1 VADSKFTLRTNHKN
15 LLYIN
20 SEPNSKVTRWKL
32 LIQNYD
38 FLLEYIP
45 GPQNFVADAFSRLV
59 AFAGTEEELHLLEE
73 FNIPSDKFKIIGQVH
88 NSMVGHF
95 GVEKTIAKLIEND
108 PTSGQPRV
116 EPWPFMREHI
126 KRFIQRCPVCQL
138 QSQSTIKI
146 QTANFTT
153 AASEPNERVNI
164 DSIGPL
170 EPDEH
175 GNTHIIVIIDCFTR
189 WVELYAVQ
197 NASALPAARALLS
210 HFGRYGQ
217 PHQLVSDNGTQF
229 ANEVV
234 SEIIKLIGIEHV
246 FTVPYSH
253 EENAIVER
261 ANKEVMRHLRALI
274 FDSKT
279 FSNWSDNLPF
289 VQRIMNTAV
298 HESIGISPAQL
309 LLGHS
314 SSFDKGIFIP
324 KEILRE
330 KDLPLS
336 EWVSKR
342 MEQQKLLI
350 EKAKETQHEIDTGHL
365 AQRAKKRNLETN
377 TSTELQDS
385 NGAEPKQKQIKKSG
399 IKIIPDNFPIGS
411 FVSGLTLQNLIGT
424 TSNLS

>member
-1 VADSKFTLRTNHKN
+1 
-15 LLYIN
+15 
-20 SEPNSKVTRWKL
+20 
-32 LIQNYD
+32 
-38 FLLEYIP
+38 
-45 GPQNFVADAFSRLV
+45 
-59 AFAGTEEELHLLEE
+59 
-73 FNIPSDKFKIIGQVH
+73 
-88 NSMVGHF
+88 M
-95 GVEKTIAKLIEND
+95 
-108 PTSGQPRV
+108 
-116 EPWPFMREHI
+116 
-126 KRFIQRCPVCQL
+126 
-138 QSQSTIKI
+138 
-146 QTANFTT
+146 
-153 AASEPNERVNI
+153 
-164 DSIGPL
+164 
-170 EPDEH
+170 
-175 GNTHIIVIIDCFTR
+175 
-189 WVELYAVQ
+189 
-197 NASALPAARALLS
+197 
-210 HFGRYGQ
+210 
-217 PHQLVSDNGTQF
+217 
-229 ANEVV
+229 
-234 SEIIKLIGIEHV
+234 IGIEHV

-377 TSTELQDS
+377 TSIELQDS

-411 FVSGLTLQNLIGT
+411 FVLVSYPDNSLGKGRPPHKLMMRHKGPFEVISKNKGT
-424 TSNLS
+424 YQLKELASNVIAKFNAHLLRPFNHDTVNDNPREVAFHAKQMFDIEKIINHKGSQY

>member
-1 VADSKFTLRTNHKN
+1 
-15 LLYIN
+15 
-20 SEPNSKVTRWKL
+20 
-32 LIQNYD
+32 
-38 FLLEYIP
+38 
-45 GPQNFVADAFSRLV
+45 
-59 AFAGTEEELHLLEE
+59 
-73 FNIPSDKFKIIGQVH
+73 
-88 NSMVGHF
+88 M
-95 GVEKTIAKLIEND
+95 
-108 PTSGQPRV
+108 
-116 EPWPFMREHI
+116 
-126 KRFIQRCPVCQL
+126 
-138 QSQSTIKI
+138 
-146 QTANFTT
+146 
-153 AASEPNERVNI
+153 
-164 DSIGPL
+164 
-170 EPDEH
+170 
-175 GNTHIIVIIDCFTR
+175 
-189 WVELYAVQ
+189 
-197 NASALPAARALLS
+197 S

-234 SEIIKLIGIEHV
+234 SELIKLIGIEHV

-350 EKAKETQHEIDTGHL
+350 EKAKLTQ
-365 AQRAKKRNLETN
+365 
-377 TSTELQDS
+377 
-385 NGAEPKQKQIKKSG
+385 
-399 IKIIPDNFPIGS
+399 F
-411 FVSGLTLQNLIGT
+411 
-424 TSNLS
+424 